1 MCGSTMG
8 IEVQQIS
15 LLAVL
20 QSVLVAQVF
29 GHSEA
34 GKQYGWS

>member
-1 MCGSTMG
+1 MCGSTFG

-20 QSVLVAQVF
+20 QSVLFVHGF
-29 GHSEA
+29 GQSAA
-34 GKQYGWS
+34 GRQYGWS